1 MPKAKTIKSCCGLVF
16 VFLVA
21 MHAHAQPVLGQV
33 IDQTKQT
40 KLRQL
45 APKSGAGAASA
56 DEALPPPPPLLW
68 SISGI
73 NQQLV
78 AEIWQGD
85 SVYRLPMV
93 KGAKLPTG
101 WQVVASDKQSV
112 TLKLGSEQRKLT
124 PAARGSTGWEYPQ
137 TPRTAAAAN
146 AAAAANNPAARTAA
160 SNLPSMAMP
169 SNPPGGPPNANT
181 ASR

>member
-16 VFLVA
+16 VLLAAVEL
-21 MHAHAQPVLGQV
+21 HAQPVLGQV
-33 IDQTKQT
+33 IDQTKQS

-45 APKSGAGAASA
+45 APKSGSA
-56 DEALPPPPPLLW
+56 NAPSEEVLPPPPPLLW

-101 WQVVASDKQSV
+101 WQVVAADKQSV

-137 TPRTAAAAN
+137 TPRSASTAGT
-146 AAAAANNPAARTAA
+146 AAANNPAARTAA

-169 SNPPGGPPNANT
+169 SNPPGGPPAPNT
-181 ASR
+181 ANR